1 MAADGY
7 TPGTIADIVGLHMRY
22 YAPQWGFGLAFE
34 AKVATELSAFLSGF
48 RPGADFFAAHRAG
61 DGTLLGTVSLQAPA
75 AGEPL
80 AHLRWFITG
89 EAARGTGLGRRLL
102 DDAVRHA
109 DRLAFPGIYLTTF
122 AGLDAARHLYEAVG
136 FALVGESATD
146 RWSGGV
152 REQRFERPLPL
163 ASAE

>member
-34 AKVATELSAFLSGF
+34 TKVATELSAFLSGF
-48 RPGADFFAAHRAG
+48 RPGEDFFAAHRAE

-75 AGEPL
+75 GDEPL

-102 DDAVRHA
+102 GDAIRHA
-109 DRLAFPGIYLTTF
+109 DRRAFPGIYLTTF
-122 AGLDAARHLYEAVG
+122 AGLDAARHLYESAG
-136 FALVGESATD
+136 FVLAGESATD
-146 RWSGGV
+146 RWSGDV
-152 REQRFERPLPL
+152 CEQRFERLLP
-163 ASAE
+163 SAE